1 MNRSIQMGEQTKVA
15 TQRPNSGSVNGNTF
29 TGRNGR
35 NHPGN
40 WARNN
45 PVNKNRFD
53 SQTQNRLQN
62 WRGQR
67 SSVAEARRFHHDHC
81 NGHHH
86 GHDWWNH
93 NCWPVILIDWG
104 WWGWYDGWWYP
115 AWGYDPYYSTYEYNG
130 PIYGYDGLPP
140 DEVVANVQSEL
151 QRRGYFSYAV
161 DGKLGAL
168 TQAALNRYQRDNH
181 LLITGTIDPATISS
195 LGLVY

>member
-1 MNRSIQMGEQTKVA
+1 MNRPIQMGEQTKVA
-15 TQRPNSGSVNGNTF
+15 TRQPNGGTISRNMF

-35 NHPGN
+35 SHPGN

-45 PVNKNRFD
+45 PVNKSRFD
-53 SQTQNRLQN
+53 AQMQSRLQN
-62 WRGQR
+62 WRGQK
-67 SSVAEARRFHHDHC
+67 SSVAAARQFHRDHC

-93 NCWPVILIDWG
+93 NCSPVILIDWG
-104 WWGWYDGWWYP
+104 WWGWNDGWWYP
-115 AWGYDPYYSTYEYNG
+115 AWGYDPYYSNYEYNG

-181 LLITGTIDPATISS
+181 LPITGTIDPATIGS
-195 LGLVY
+195 LGLAY